1 VTFLA
6 EREKFV
12 PSQVNQPAR
21 YVSMSARVQFPRG
34 RSEARKRETKA
45 RGEGGGTVGVA
56 DVLIEIDL
64 GVVVVAIDL
73 SEPGPKN
80 VAILQLNFVGG
91 SVETHVCF
99 VAFGKCSVSCGV
111 GIVSSSRVVLL
122 K

>member
-1 VTFLA
+1 VRP
-6 EREKFV
+6 EREK
-12 PSQVNQPAR
+12 QK
-21 YVSMSARVQFPRG
+21 RG
-34 RSEARKRETKA
+34 GR
-45 RGEGGGTVGVA
+45 GGGTVGVA

-64 GVVVVAIDL
+64 SVVVVAIDL

-111 GIVSSSRVVLL
+111 GIVSSSRVVQL